1 MIINFAGLYFS
12 MIYRIYRIVEQG
24 RDNAI
29 VIVDLITVTN
39 GIYSKIVNY
48 FETVDIIK
56 VKIA

>member
-1 MIINFAGLYFS
+1 MIINFAGWYFS

-48 FETVDIIK
+48 LETVDIIK
-56 VKIA
+56 VKI

>member
-1 MIINFAGLYFS
+1 

-48 FETVDIIK
+48 LETVDIIK
-56 VKIA
+56 VKIG